1 MSLLSAGPMEA
12 KGLEC
17 GGGENDAEGA
27 ASASSPWAAGADVV
41 LHWLPKPL
49 LPFGLLTPAPFQD

>member
-1 MSLLSAGPMEA
+1 MEA